1 MMKKKAPR
9 TTKTTVPAGLR
20 RSLRQEHAARTT
32 ERLLKAAA
40 RFLETHPGS
49 ELTLPQV
56 ARLAGVTPPTAYTNF
71 GTVEQLYRML
81 YDSLQP
87 RLGTRDPI
95 VPPDRL
101 HEVPLERFPRFEAQG
116 GLLRAIWS
124 SASWSRYRS
133 SSRRPYLDQARANLK
148 DLAPEA
154 DEETLLMAMGA
165 IMAFSYPPMWHWLRD
180 VIGMDEEQAAAA
192 AAWATRALVE
202 TLRQGDVPVK
212 VRPAAGRKKR

>member
-1 MMKKKAPR
+1 MKKQTPR
-9 TTKTTVPAGLR
+9 TSKTAAAASGGG
-20 RSLRQEHAARTT
+20 RSRRQEQAARTT
-32 ERLLKAAA
+32 ERLLEAAA

-49 ELTLPQV
+49 ELTLPQL

-95 VPPDRL
+95 VPPHQL
-101 HEVPLERFPRFEAQG
+101 HEVPPKRFPRFEEQG

-124 SASWSRYRS
+124 STSWSRYRK
-133 SSRRPYLDQARANLK
+133 SSRQPYLDQARQNLK
-148 DLAPEA
+148 GVAPEA
-154 DEETLLMAMGA
+154 DEETLLLAMGP

-192 AAWATRALVE
+192 AAWATRALVDA
-202 TLRQGDVPVK
+202 LRQGDGPVK
-212 VRPAAGRKKR
+212 VKRTAGRRKR